1 MFSIENI
8 GINDYDL
15 VKVID
20 GVRGILPEILLA
32 GFFVVLLLFDVMT
45 KGKQTELGRGI
56 ALIGVVS
63 GIATTAMELMLLEPQ
78 MTASFFN
85 KSVSFDSNTVF
96 IKLLFLIS
104 ALLTLIFPALNISKK
119 EREPMEYFS
128 ILFALLLG
136 LNFMVMA
143 GNLMIAFL
151 AIETVSISSYVLVA
165 LRMKKSSTE
174 ASLKYLLFGAF
185 SSGVMLYGMS
195 MLYGIQGIAGGFDS
209 GMVYYTVGVIF
220 FLAGLL
226 FKSSAAPFHI
236 WTPDVYQ
243 GGYTPLVAFLSTAPK
258 IAAVYFTITFC
269 EMATNIMGAENISV
283 LIAGIALASMFV
295 GNFGAL
301 QQNNLKRMLGYS
313 SIAHSGFLLV
323 VVACGAPME
332 IFIFYAVV
340 YLFANYAMFYF
351 AYAFED
357 TIGEKISDFKG
368 RGKSLAGIGVLLVI
382 VLISLVGLPP
392 TGGFWGKFLIFS
404 SLYETIGSSEVLQ
417 WLLIL
422 GLFNAAISLFYY
434 LRLPY
439 YMYLKESNF
448 DNIEK
453 RVGLGH
459 KIFITLLVLP
469 ILILFFKSDWLIQV
483 VTSFQ

>member
-8 GINDYDL
+8 GINDFDL
-15 VKVID
+15 VQIID

-32 GFFVVLLLFDVMT
+32 GFFAVLLLFDVMT

-56 ALIGVVS
+56 ALIGIVCA
-63 GIATTAMELMLLEPQ
+63 IATTGMELILLKPQ

-85 KSVSFDSNTVF
+85 KSLTFDSNTVI
-96 IKLLFLIS
+96 IKLIFLVCG
-104 ALLTLIFPALNISKK
+104 LLTLIFPALNIKKK

-143 GNLMIAFL
+143 NNLMLAFL

-165 LRMKKSSTE
+165 LRMKKNSTE
-174 ASLKYLLFGAF
+174 AAIKYLLFGAF
-185 SSGVMLYGMS
+185 ASGIMLYGMS
-195 MLYGIQGIAGGFDS
+195 MLYGLKGIGGSFDT
-209 GMVYYTVGVIF
+209 GMVYYIIGVVF
-220 FLAGLL
+220 FMAGLL

-258 IAAVYFTITFC
+258 IAAIYFTITFC
-269 EMATNIMGAENISV
+269 SMATNIMGAENIQI
-283 LIAGIALASMFV
+283 LIAGIALASMLV

-301 QQNNLKRMLGYS
+301 KQDNLKRMLGYS

-323 VVACGAPME
+323 VVVSGAPIE

-357 TIGEKISDFKG
+357 SIGEKISDFKG
-368 RGKSLAGIGVLLVI
+368 KGKSLGSIGVLLVI

-404 SLYETIGSSEVLQ
+404 SLFETIGSSPVLQ

-422 GLFNAAISLFYY
+422 GLFNAAVSLFYY
-434 LRLPY
+434 MRLPY
-439 YMYLKESNF
+439 FMYLKESNVEI
-448 DNIEK
+448 NEK
-453 RVGLGH
+453 RVGMSH
-459 KIFITLLVLP
+459 KIFITSLVIP
-469 ILILFFKSDWLIQV
+469 IIILFFKSDWFILV